1 LSSFHACS
9 VSSERRTEWTNRPES
24 PAGAGLYET
33 NISPAR
39 TKVGKK
45 KKKERGKKR
54 KKEEPNLLSRWK
66 EMGSAQ

>member
-1 LSSFHACS
+1 MSSFHACS
-9 VSSERRTEWTNRPES
+9 VSSERRTERANRPES
-24 PAGAGLYET
+24 PAGAGLCET

-45 KKKERGKKR
+45 KKKERGKR
-54 KKEEPNLLSRWK
+54 KKKEPNLLSRWK